1 MIAYL
6 DSVQN
11 LTIDSLAA
19 GFFDGW
25 PDAPSRETH
34 VKILKQSDFVI
45 LAMDESTEKVI
56 GFITAITDGVLSAY
70 IPLLEVLPQYRHQ
83 GIGNELTRRM
93 LDQLSDFYMID
104 LSCDPSL
111 QTFYEQH
118 NMCSAMA
125 MVKRNYD
132 RQSGL

>member
-1 MIAYL
+1 MIAYV

-11 LTIDSLAA
+11 LTLDSLAA

-34 VKILKQSDFVI
+34 VKLLRQSDFVI

-70 IPLLEVLPQYRHQ
+70 IPLLEVLPQYRYQ
-83 GIGNELTRRM
+83 GIGHELTRRM

-118 NMCSAMA
+118 NMWSAMA

-132 RQSGL
+132 RQSGV